1 MHVHVC
7 IEPSCACAWH
17 GLRCVALEAQLERE
31 AHASQEAAV
40 EGEERAQLLEA
51 VSELRREKAV
61 LRGELEEIA
70 KLTSAL
76 GVAMPS
82 ALVPFGEA

>member
-1 MHVHVC
+1 MHD
-7 IEPSCACAWH
+7 
-17 GLRCVALEAQLERE
+17 GLRL
-31 AHASQEAAV
+31 AV
-40 EGEERAQLLEA
+40 EDEGAERLL
-51 VSELRREKAV
+51 